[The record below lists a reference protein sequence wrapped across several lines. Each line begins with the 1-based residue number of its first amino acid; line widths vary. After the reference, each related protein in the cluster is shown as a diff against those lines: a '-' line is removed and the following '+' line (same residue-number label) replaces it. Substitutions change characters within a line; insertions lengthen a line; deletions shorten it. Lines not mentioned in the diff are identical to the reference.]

1 MIPIHATATS
11 NPQQLRWVVA
21 PGALPPE
28 GTVQQA
34 PGRLGAL
41 LDDGVID
48 KLVVR
53 DADMLVTLTAGT
65 TWRELGDD
73 IGNALGDALEDPAGW
88 RVDSP
93 TDKHARLP
101 EIASELLAGQIGA
114 LAQSHGGSIEL
125 VSVRGHNVTV
135 RMSGACDGCPASGS
149 TLHEKLQHELRRRVS
164 NQVTVS
170 CENRSAPVSFAKRL
184 YRSLTSPRGTRNQAG
199 TRG

>member
-11 NPQQLRWVVA
+11 NPQQLRWVV
-21 PGALPPE
+21 PPVALPSE
-28 GTVQQA
+28 GTVRQA

-53 DADMLVTLTAGT
+53 DADMLITLGEGA
-65 TWRELGDD
+65 TWRELGDE
-73 IGNALGDALEDPAGW
+73 IRNALTDALEDPAGW
-88 RVDSP
+88 RVDLP
-93 TDKHARLP
+93 TDKHAQLA

-125 VSVRGHNVTV
+125 VSVRGHNMTV

-149 TLHEKLQHELRRRVS
+149 TLYGKLQHELRRRVS
-164 NQVTVS
+164 DQITVS
-170 CENRSAPVSFAKRL
+170 TENHSAPVSFAKKL
-184 YRSLTSPRGTRNQAG
+184 LSLLRR
-199 TRG
+199 

>member
-1 MIPIHATATS
+1 MPPRPPK
-11 NPQQLRWVVA
+11 PQQLRWAVP

-34 PGRLGAL
+34 PGRLSAL
-41 LDDGVID
+41 LDGGVIET
-48 KLVVR
+48 LVVR
-53 DADMLVTLTAGT
+53 DADVLITLSAGT
-65 TWRELGDD
+65 TWRELGDE
-73 IGNALGDALEDPAGW
+73 IHTALSDALEDPAGW

-93 TDKHARLP
+93 TDKDAHLA

-149 TLHEKLQHELRRRVS
+149 TLYEKLQHELRRRVS
-164 NQVTVS
+164 DQVTVS
-170 CENRSAPVSFAKRL
+170 SENHSASVLFGKKL
-184 YRSLTSPRGTRNQAG
+184 LSLLMR
-199 TRG
+199 